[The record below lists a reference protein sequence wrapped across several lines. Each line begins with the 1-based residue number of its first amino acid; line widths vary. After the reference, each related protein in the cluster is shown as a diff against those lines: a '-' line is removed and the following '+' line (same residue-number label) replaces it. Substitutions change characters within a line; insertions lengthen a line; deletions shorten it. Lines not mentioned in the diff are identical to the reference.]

1 MDALLLVGAGLLM
14 SLGGVAAAARPQI
27 TPLTMTGHLGI
38 ILGLMAVILGIA
50 LSETGQQPR

>member
-1 MDALLLVGAGLLM
+1 M